1 MTSKEM
7 TYQYRLR
14 QWSGLAKE
22 RSELGMSI
30 RAYCAM
36 KGFAENTY
44 FYWQRRLRQAA
55 CTELAKRSDGT
66 EAGVVPNGWTQLS
79 VAEAESRGATL
90 TIEISGC
97 RVEVSAETDPEL
109 LVKVCRTLKAL

>member
-1 MTSKEM
+1 MTTKEM

-14 QWSGLAKE
+14 QWSGLTKE
-22 RSELGMSI
+22 RTELGMSI

-44 FYWQRRLRQAA
+44 FYWQRRLRQAT
-55 CTELAKRSDGT
+55 CSELANRSDGA
-66 EAGVVPNGWTQLS
+66 EAGLVPNGWTQLS
-79 VAEAESRGATL
+79 VAEAETRGAAL

-97 RVEVSAETDPEL
+97 RVEVTAKTDPEL
-109 LVKVCRTLKAL
+109 LAKVCRTLKAL